1 MLGASSIAAKSM
13 NCPKCQ
19 SSQIIKY
26 GHTHYGKPR
35 FRCQDC
41 GRQFVEGATRQPIDE
56 ATRQLIDKLLLER
69 LALAAIARV
78 TGVSQRWLQMYVNQ
92 KFYQTPRTIEVT
104 QKKTGRL
111 TIQLDEM
118 WSFVGSKA
126 NKQWVWLAID
136 ADSREIVG
144 VFVGARSRQGAKGLW
159 QSLPAVY
166 RQCAICY
173 TDFWEAYEQ
182 VLPSKR
188 HRAVGKET
196 GKTSYIERFN
206 NTLRQRVGRLVRK
219 TLSFSKKLSNHV
231 GAIWYF
237 VHHYNASLRS

>member
-1 MLGASSIAAKSM
+1 VENAS
-13 NCPKCQ
+13 
-19 SSQIIKY
+19 
-26 GHTHYGKPR
+26 
-35 FRCQDC
+35 
-41 GRQFVEGATRQPIDE
+41 RQPIDQ

-69 LALAAIARV
+69 LALAAIVRI
-78 TGVSQRWLQMYVNQ
+78 TGVSERWLQLYVNQ
-92 KFYQTPRTIEVT
+92 KYDQTPKTVEVT
-104 QKKTGRL
+104 QKTGAVNTAIGRNVVVRG
-111 TIQLDEM
+111 I
-118 WSFVGSKA
+118 KK

-144 VFVGARSRQGAKGLW
+144 VFVGDRSCQAAKQLW
-159 QSLPAVY
+159 QSLPAIY

-173 TDFWEAYEQ
+173 TDFWQAYEQ

-219 TLSFSKKLSNHV
+219 TLSFSKKLSNHI